1 MIQFYSKKY
10 KKNIKFESVGELEN
24 GKPVVEGFDKK
35 GRLYRGIGI
44 ENEHRTIVHVDNIK
58 QIEKEYAN

>member
-10 KKNIKFESVGELEN
+10 KKNIKFESIGELEN

-35 GRLYRGIGI
+35 GRLYCGIGI
-44 ENEHRTIVHVDNIK
+44 ENEQRTIVRVDSIK
-58 QIEKEYAN
+58 QIKRNHEN